1 MNIPAVKTPPEPGVA
16 QLHGFAYDKN
26 ELKVESLTL
35 HSVAERFGTPLYV
48 YSKRA
53 IVDHCRHIEGA
64 FGGHPHL
71 TCYAVKANSN
81 RGLLKIVAREGF
93 GADVG
98 SKGELYLALAAGFP
112 PGKIS
117 FSGVGK
123 RDDEMEYALEKGI
136 AAFNVES
143 AEEVEVLNEIAGR
156 MGKRGRILLRV
167 NLNIDAGGHA
177 YVSTSLKENKFGIGS
192 EKAVGV
198 LQWAQG
204 LPHIEIG
211 GVHSH
216 IGSQIVRAETFLAAA
231 RSLVNLVGAARAAG
245 VVVEDL
251 DFGGGYGV
259 QYHGFIEHPAL
270 PDDPP
275 EVENLSTASL
285 IASALPILK
294 EAGCRLS
301 IQPGRS
307 ITAQAGVL
315 VCKVLYRKEAD
326 AKTFVVVDGGMNDL
340 LRPSLYHA
348 YHQIVPL
355 TVGGS
360 PHETVDVVG
369 PLCESGDFFAIDRTL
384 PRLKRGDF
392 VALMCAGAY
401 GYVLSSNYNAR
412 PRPAE
417 VLVDCENCV
426 VIRER
431 ETIEEL

>member
-1 MNIPAVKTPPEPGVA
+1 MSGDRHLGHEFTYNNN
-16 QLHGFAYDKN
+16 QLM
-26 ELKVESLTL
+26 VESLQL
-35 HSVAERFGTPLYV
+35 REVAERFGTPLYV

-53 IVDHCRHIEGA
+53 IVYYCRHIEAA
-64 FGGHPHL
+64 FDGYPHL

-81 RGLLKIVAREGF
+81 RALMKIIAQEGL

-98 SKGELYLALAAGFP
+98 SKGELHLALAAGFSP
-112 PGKIS
+112 AKIS

-143 AEEVEVLNEIAGR
+143 TEELEVLNGIAGG
-156 MGKRGRILLRV
+156 MGKRARILLRV
-167 NLNIDAGGHA
+167 NLNIDAGGHS

-192 EKAVGV
+192 EKAIGV
-198 LQWAQG
+198 LKWAQG
-204 LPHIEIG
+204 LQHIDIG

-216 IGSQIVRAETFLAAA
+216 IGSQIVQAKTFLSAA
-231 RSLVNLVGAARAAG
+231 RSLVNLVKGAREAG
-245 VVVEDL
+245 IPVEDL

-259 QYHGFIEHPAL
+259 KYHGFISHPAL
-270 PDDPP
+270 PDDRP
-275 EVENLSTASL
+275 EGEDFSTALL
-285 IASALPILK
+285 IKAALPVLK
-294 EAGCRLS
+294 ESGCRLS

-307 ITAQAGVL
+307 IAAHAGVL

-340 LRPSLYHA
+340 IRPSLYHA

-355 TVGGS
+355 EVNGT

-369 PLCESGDFFAIDRTL
+369 PLCESGDFFAIDRAL
-384 PRLKRGDF
+384 PRLKRGDLI
-392 VALMCAGAY
+392 ALMCAGAY

-412 PRPAE
+412 PRAAE
-417 VLVDCENCV
+417 ALVDGETCKL
-426 VIRER
+426 IRER